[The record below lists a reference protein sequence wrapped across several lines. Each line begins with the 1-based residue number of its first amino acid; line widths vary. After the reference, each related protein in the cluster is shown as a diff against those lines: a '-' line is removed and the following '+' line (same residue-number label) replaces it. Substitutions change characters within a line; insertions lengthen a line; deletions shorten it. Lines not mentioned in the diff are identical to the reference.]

1 MGENT
6 MRIQRHKK
14 AIIGT
19 GLALMLIMSASL
31 IWAQEFFPRKWDS
44 RKVNLSFNHYY
55 DWEEMEQALRTLEKA
70 YPKFLK
76 LNTAG
81 KSWLGRELW
90 YMTINNPDTGDELS
104 KCAMYIDANIHGNEV
119 QGGEI
124 GLYTIWYLMEN
135 YNFNDGIK
143 QLVDERVFYIFP
155 SVNPDGRDMWL
166 HKGASART
174 GQVPLDDDND
184 GLYDEDGAED
194 LDGDGEV
201 GSMFIKVEPGKGTH
215 RMMRSATTSMSV
227 RKGWTTTGTAATTKT
242 RAAGMTPTGTGEP
255 TGSPD
260 TSSAVP
266 ATTPSTGLNPRPPV
280 TSSTRTPTS
289 PAFRPFT
296 TPAA

>member
-1 MGENT
+1 
-6 MRIQRHKK
+6 
-14 AIIGT
+14 
-19 GLALMLIMSASL
+19 MLIMSASL

-143 QLVDERVFYIFP
+143 QLVDERVFYSGCTRERLP
-155 SVNPDGRDMWL
+155 EQGRSPWTMTTT
-166 HKGASART
+166 ACMTRT
-174 GQVPLDDDND
+174 APKTWTVT
-184 GLYDEDGAED
+184 A
-194 LDGDGEV
+194 
-201 GSMFIKVEPGKGTH
+201 
-215 RMMRSATTSMSV
+215 RSAPCSSRWSPV
-227 RKGWTTTGTAATTKT
+227 RAHT
-242 RAAGMTPTGTGEP
+242 E
-255 TGSPD
+255 
-260 TSSAVP
+260 
-266 ATTPSTGLNPRPPV
+266 
-280 TSSTRTPTS
+280 
-289 PAFRPFT
+289 
-296 TPAA
+296 